1 MDYNIILVESEE
13 ERDFLYFEIEL
24 FVGIGELDFY
34 FSLKNNSSLVSF
46 NSIKLSDYQ
55 ENLE

>member
-1 MDYNIILVESEE
+1 LVEKTDYNIILVESEE

-46 NSIKLSDYQ
+46 NDV
-55 ENLE
+55 NLAN